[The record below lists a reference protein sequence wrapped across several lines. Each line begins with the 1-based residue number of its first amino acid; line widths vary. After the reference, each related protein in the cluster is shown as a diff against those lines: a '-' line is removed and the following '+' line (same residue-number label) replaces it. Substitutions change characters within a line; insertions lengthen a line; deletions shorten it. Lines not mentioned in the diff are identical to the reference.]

1 MVLKIKINELEKII
15 DHCLKVSPEECCGL
29 LIGKKINDE
38 ILIEKVKAA
47 GNVYPDDKRIG
58 YLVDPLAYLET
69 EREAEKEGLEVV
81 GVYHSHIGVEPTP
94 STRDLEQAI
103 PGYIYLIISISTRPS
118 FKAWILDEE
127 KKTFRNIEVHI
138 I

>member
-1 MVLKIKINELEKII
+1 MKIRINDLEKII

-29 LIGKKINDE
+29 LIGKKINNE
-38 ILIEKVKAA
+38 IVIEKVKSTR
-47 GNVYPDDKRIG
+47 NVYPDDKRIG
-58 YLVDPLAYLET
+58 YLVDPLAYLEA

-94 STRDLEQAI
+94 SIRDLEQAI
-103 PGYIYLIISISTRPS
+103 PGYIYLIISISTKPS
-118 FKAWILDEE
+118 FKAWILDKEQ
-127 KKTFRNIEVHI
+127 KKFRNEEVHI